1 MTPQLLEKI
10 AAFHPACEILNHYGP
25 TETTVGSLTMPLK
38 DYDWRQAN
46 LASIP
51 IGRPI
56 QNTQVYILD
65 ANLEPVPVGVTGE
78 LYIAGA
84 GVTAGYVEQAE
95 KTAERFVNNPFAHD
109 ADGRAKMYRT
119 GDLARYGEDG
129 KVEFIG
135 RGDDQV
141 KVRGFRIELGE
152 IETVLARHAGVKQA
166 LVVARADEQG
176 EKRLVG
182 YVVGKREMGEITGEG
197 LRAYLKQQLPEYMVP
212 QALVVLAKMPLNA
225 NGKIDRRALPEPEA
239 AGATRAYV
247 APRSQTERTIA
258 QIWAEVLRRDPNTIG
273 VQDNFFDLGGHSLL
287 ATQVISRL
295 RQQFS
300 VEIPMRVI
308 FDQSQVSGLA
318 EVIEQAREN
327 LADDGQ
333 DLAIAPVS
341 REAYKA

>member
-1 MTPQLLEKI
+1 
-10 AAFHPACEILNHYGP
+10 
-25 TETTVGSLTMPLK
+25 
-38 DYDWRQAN
+38 
-46 LASIP
+46 
-51 IGRPI
+51 
-56 QNTQVYILD
+56 VYILD
-65 ANLEPVPVGVTGE
+65 ANLQPVPVGVTGE

-84 GVTAGYVEQAE
+84 GVTSGYVDQAE

-109 ADGRAKMYRT
+109 EDSSAKMYRT
-119 GDLARYGEDG
+119 GDLARYCEDG

-152 IETVLARHAGVKQA
+152 IETVLARHPGVKQA

-182 YVVGKREMGEITGEG
+182 YVVGKRELGSEITGEE
-197 LRAYLKQQLPEYMVP
+197 LRTYLKQQLPEYMVP
-212 QALVVLAKMPLNA
+212 QALVVLPKMPLNA

-239 AGATRAYV
+239 AGATHAYV
-247 APRSQTERTIA
+247 APRTQTERAIA

-273 VQDNFFDLGGHSLL
+273 VEDNFFDLGGHSLL

-308 FDQSQVSGLA
+308 FDRSQVSRLA
-318 EVIEQAREN
+318 EAIEQAREN
-327 LADDGQ
+327 SVDDGQ
-333 DLAIAPVS
+333 DLGIASVS
-341 REAYKA
+341 REAYRA